1 MKTYGVIPARLA
13 STRLPRKL
21 LLCETGRPLVQ
32 HTWEAATRAGS
43 LAEVIIAT
51 DSEEIAAAAR
61 AFGARCEMT
70 GEHPSGTDRIAEVV
84 RRHLPDAD
92 IVVNVQGDEPEIDPG
107 QIDLVVQTL
116 REHTSAHIATL
127 ATPIADLASLD
138 DPARV
143 KVVCTGDGRALY
155 FSRSGIPFCQEGNVD
170 ELLAGESPWLL
181 HVGLYAYRC
190 AYLARLAEL
199 PVSRLEQLERL
210 EQLRALE
217 DGAEIRIGVT
227 SQHTAGID
235 TPADYA
241 RFVESHS
248 RSGGF

>member
-1 MKTYGVIPARLA
+1 MKTYGVIPARLH

-21 LLCETGRPLVQ
+21 LLCETGKTLLE
-32 HTWEAATRAGS
+32 HTWRAAARAGS
-43 LAEVIIAT
+43 LAELIIAT

-70 GEHPSGTDRIAEVV
+70 GEHPSGTDRIAEAV

-92 IVVNVQGDEPEIDPG
+92 MIVNVQGDEPEIDPG

-116 REHTSAHIATL
+116 REHPNAHIATL
-127 ATPIADLASLD
+127 ATPITDRAALE

-155 FSRSGIPFCQEGNVD
+155 FSRCPVPYCRAGNID
-170 ELLAGESPWLL
+170 ELLAGETPWLL
-181 HVGLYAYRC
+181 HVGLYAYSA
-190 AYLARLAEL
+190 AYLARLADL
-199 PVSRLEQLERL
+199 PVSRLEQLEKL

-217 DGAEIRIGVT
+217 DGAEIRIAVT

-241 RFVESHS
+241 RFVQAQ
-248 RSGGF
+248 R